1 MGDLSSR
8 NGEFLRIGKLP
19 HIWCPGCGNGIITAA
34 FVRAMAEL
42 PCEHQNIVVV
52 SGIGCSSRATGYLNF
67 NTFHTTHGRAL
78 AYATGL
84 KLVRPELI
92 IFVIMGDGDCAAI
105 GGNHF
110 IHAARRNIDLK
121 AIVINNYIYGMTG
134 GQYSPL
140 TPQGKI
146 TSTAPGGTL
155 ERPFDLLE
163 LARAAGATF
172 GARGTVANPRQLERL
187 IVRQATH
194 KGFSVLEA
202 LSICPTSMGRKNK
215 EGSAVDMLRC
225 LKEKSVLLPEEMD
238 GKQPAII
245 SPCSPGMEGKVLTG
259 VLYTRQ
265 EPEFTEEYYR
275 MISRYCT
282 KGDPQDATGENCK
295 RGSGK

>member
-1 MGDLSSR
+1 MGDLSAR
-8 NGEFLRIGKLP
+8 KREYLRTKKLP

-34 FVRAMAEL
+34 FVRAMEGL
-42 PCEHQNIVVV
+42 PYEHRDIVVV

-84 KLVRPELI
+84 KLARPELK
-92 IFVIMGDGDCAAI
+92 IFVIMGDGDCTAI

-134 GQYSPL
+134 GQHSPL
-140 TPQGKI
+140 TPQGKKAA
-146 TSTAPGGTL
+146 TAPGGTL

-172 GARGTVANPRQLERL
+172 GARGTAASPRQLERL
-187 IVRQATH
+187 IIRQAEH

-202 LSICPTSMGRKNK
+202 LSVCPTSMGRKNK
-215 EGSAVDMLRC
+215 EGSAVDMLRR
-225 LKEKSVLLPEEMD
+225 LKERSVLLDEEGD
-238 GKQPAII
+238 EKQPGVM
-245 SPCSPGMEGKVLTG
+245 PPDFPGQEGKILTG
-259 VLYTRQ
+259 VLYVKQ

-275 MISRYCT
+275 MISRY
-282 KGDPQDATGENCK
+282 N
-295 RGSGK
+295 R